1 MHLSGSLEARQ
12 QGQSGGAPGTQP
24 TNSLQLSI
32 TSSPAA
38 SPTSS
43 SSSLPPT
50 ATDTLDLGPGIGET
64 NTAVLISVMAVLGAV
79 CALTIGFILLR
90 KMRLKHKNPKYV
102 PTPFLKNAWQR
113 WNPSIRPYS
122 TGATESLEPI
132 SRNGSN
138 QASATVHAATG
149 AVVDRA
155 ASVRSV
161 MTLPAYRANALTNER
176 VLGREGERGGIDV
189 VVEFPEAP
197 EEEEERREEEME
209 ALYQVRLARRRE
221 NEEREERRRLR
232 REARERGDYVALRA
246 MAASARA
253 AHGASAGQTVEELRA
268 EHERIKKERQK
279 PVAAVAYGDLGVA
292 RHDGTRIRANSV
304 DSEHQGLL
312 GDAASIATTSRHHH
326 RRERSTSSILSID
339 TQNSD
344 LPSPRIPSPR
354 IITRSRG
361 NSNVSHQTNR
371 RPSTSPEGRA
381 GSSPEMINQENVPP
395 NSPPRYENTSSA
407 ILRDENSHPP
417 HEPPPDYQS
426 PIRGRGELPR
436 NDSPLPPSP
445 IRGRGEIPSNDSA
458 LPPMS
463 PVSPLCPDFRLS
475 SIAISVDGDGEPQSP
490 AGHLASEN
498 RPSST
503 SATQLPY
510 LSPLPTIHVDP
521 ASPSI
526 GSTDD
531 VSPRR

>member
-12 QGQSGGAPGTQP
+12 QGQPGGAPGGNGGNTQP

-32 TSSPAA
+32 TRSPGA
-38 SPTSS
+38 SPTSAS
-43 SSSLPPT
+43 SPLPPT
-50 ATDTLDLGPGIGET
+50 ATDSQNIGPGIGKA
-64 NTAVLISVMAVLGAV
+64 NTAVLISVMVALGAI
-79 CALTIGFILLR
+79 CALTFGFVLLR
-90 KMRLKHKNPKYV
+90 KTRLKHKNPKYV

-113 WNPSIRPYS
+113 WNPSRRPYS
-122 TGATESLEPI
+122 TGAIESLEPI

-138 QASATVHAATG
+138 QASARAQAATA

-161 MTLPAYRANALTNER
+161 MTLPAYRANALTNEQ

-189 VVEFPEAP
+189 VIEFPEAP
-197 EEEEERREEEME
+197 DEEEERREEEME

-232 REARERGDYVALRA
+232 REARERGDYAALRA
-246 MAASARA
+246 MAANARA
-253 AHGASAGQTVEELRA
+253 ANGASAGQTVEELRA

-292 RHDGTRIRANSV
+292 RHDGTRIRANSM

-312 GDAASIATTSRHHH
+312 GDAASIATTSRYHH

-339 TQNSD
+339 TQNSE
-344 LPSPRIPSPR
+344 LPSPG
-354 IITRSRG
+354 ITRSRG

-381 GSSPEMINQENVPP
+381 GSSPEMINHEDVPT

-407 ILRDENSHPP
+407 IPRDEHSHAP

-436 NDSPLPPSP
+436 NDS
-445 IRGRGEIPSNDSA
+445 A

-463 PVSPLCPDFRLS
+463 PVSPLCPDFGLS
-475 SIAISVDGDGEPQSP
+475 SVAISIDANMEPQSA

-503 SATQLPY
+503 SARQLPY
-510 LSPLPTIHVDP
+510 LSPLPSIHVDP